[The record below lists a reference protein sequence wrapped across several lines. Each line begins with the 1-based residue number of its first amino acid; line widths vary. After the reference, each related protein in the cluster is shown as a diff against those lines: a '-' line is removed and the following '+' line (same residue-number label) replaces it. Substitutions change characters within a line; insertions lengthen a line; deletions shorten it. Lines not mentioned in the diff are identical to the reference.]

1 MKPGPASDLELLDY
15 IQECIERVEE
25 YTQRGKSKFMDSMMM
40 QDATARKLQVMAEST
55 QRLSDE
61 IKATEPEI
69 PWSQIAGFRNT
80 LVHGYLD
87 IDLELTW
94 VVVDQ
99 DMPILK
105 AAVIRMHQKLRGIGQ
120 T

>member
-1 MKPGPASDLELLDY
+1 MA
-15 IQECIERVEE
+15 
-25 YTQRGKSKFMDSMMM
+25 

-55 QRLSDE
+55 QRLSGE

-80 LVHGYLD
+80 LVHGYMD

-94 VVVDQ
+94 VVVDK
-99 DMPILK
+99 DLPELK
-105 AAVIRMHQKLRGIGQ
+105 DAIIRMRQITLAQRR
-120 T
+120 